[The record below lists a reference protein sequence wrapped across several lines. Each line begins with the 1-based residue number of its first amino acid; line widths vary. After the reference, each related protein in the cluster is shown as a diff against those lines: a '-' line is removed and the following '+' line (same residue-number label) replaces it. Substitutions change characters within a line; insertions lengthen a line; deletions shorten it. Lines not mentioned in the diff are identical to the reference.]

1 MNLPGLAVRNIYR
14 NPVRLALTIAGV
26 AVALLTFVTLRT
38 AVMSWDEAK
47 NYTLKDRLVTRHRIT
62 FVLDLPKRY
71 ADDVRDL

>member
-38 AVMSWDEAK
+38 AVMSW
-47 NYTLKDRLVTRHRIT
+47 
-62 FVLDLPKRY
+62 VLLNMHPSPSKKPLRK
-71 ADDVRDL
+71 